1 MPETR
6 LFHKAFYHSNSSEW
20 VVFIHGAGG
29 SSSIWFKQLKAYRQ
43 HFNVLLVDLRGHGR
57 SAQTLT
63 SQHDQA
69 YTFRGVSQDVL
80 SVMDELNIVSAH
92 IVAMSLGTIIAHT
105 LAQYWP
111 QRVKSMVLG
120 GAILSLDCR
129 TRCLIGVGTCLKNIV
144 PYMLLYRLFAYIVMP
159 TSRQQE
165 SRRLFIREA
174 KKLCQSEF
182 KRWFRLALNVNP
194 MMARYQDNM
203 SPIPTL
209 YLMGDKDYLFLEP
222 VKAWVRE
229 HRLSQLVEIRDCG
242 HVCNIENA
250 LTFNQYSM
258 DFIAQQSEEG
268 GLS

>member
-1 MPETR
+1 MPDTL
-6 LFHKAFYHSNSSEW
+6 LFHKAFYHSNSREW

-43 HFNVLLVDLRGHGR
+43 QFNVLLVDLRGHGR
-57 SAQTLT
+57 SAEKLT
-63 SQHDQA
+63 SQHRDA
-69 YTFRGVSQDVL
+69 YTFRSVSDDVL
-80 SVMDELNIVSAH
+80 SVMDELKITCAH
-92 IVAMSLGTIIAHT
+92 IVAMSLGTLIAHT
-105 LAQYWP
+105 LAQHWP

-129 TRCLIGVGTCLKNIV
+129 TRCLIHLGDSLKNIV
-144 PYMLLYRLFAYIVMP
+144 PYMWLYRLFAYIVMP

-194 MMARYQDNM
+194 MMACYQENM
-203 SPIPTL
+203 NPVPTL
-209 YLMGDKDYLFLEP
+209 YVMGDKDYLFLAP
-222 VKAWVRE
+222 VKAWVRD
-229 HRLSQLVEIRDCG
+229 HSLSALVEIGDCG

-250 LTFNQYSM
+250 QMFNRHSIE
-258 DFIAQQSEEG
+258 FIAQQSQTG
-268 GLS
+268 